1 MKSFRF
7 IIAVTVLVGV
17 LGCSTPTPTSK
28 NAIGHHSDFAAAAM
42 IEDAK
47 RLFEDGKI
55 DAAEQKLL
63 SVLAIEPN
71 NRKAYYYLAL
81 VKESQYKREAS
92 QRSQKFWGYYPTYPP
107 KPIYQ

>member
-1 MKSFRF
+1 MKSFLF
-7 IIAVTVLVGV
+7 IIAGTVLVGV

-42 IEDAK
+42 FEDAK
-47 RLFEDGKI
+47 QLFEMGKI

-71 NRKAYYYLAL
+71 NRKANYYLGL
-81 VKESQYKREAS
+81 VEEHRARREAS
-92 QRSQKFWGYYPTYPP
+92 QRRPKFWGYYPTYPP
-107 KPIYQ
+107 RPIYQ